1 MMAAVL
7 NWYTLIFL
15 IGKLAMYVKRLL
27 DIVPSAP
34 SGIILIIV
42 PHIPAVAQVKS
53 IYLSTFPFEL
63 LVVLLLFH
71 IITIQGKYC
80 YN

>member
-1 MMAAVL
+1 MC
-7 NWYTLIFL
+7 
-15 IGKLAMYVKRLL
+15 VKRLL
-27 DIVPSAP
+27 DIVPNAP
-34 SGIILIIV
+34 IASGIILIIV

-53 IYLSTFPFEL
+53 IYLSTFSFEL

-71 IITIQGKYC
+71 IITIKGKYC